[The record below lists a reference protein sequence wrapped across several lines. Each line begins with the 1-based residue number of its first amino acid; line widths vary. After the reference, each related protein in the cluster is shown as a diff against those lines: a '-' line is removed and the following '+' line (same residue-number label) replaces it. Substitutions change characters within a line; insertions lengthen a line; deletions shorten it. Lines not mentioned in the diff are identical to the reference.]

1 MYVRPDARGAGV
13 ARRLVEAVIAYARVR
28 VELIQLS
35 VVEGNEQARRLYARL
50 GFVEYGI
57 EKNSLKYGG
66 RYYDEILM
74 AKDLGGDT
82 DHEPIPAAS
91 DVASIGSNREAMP
104 GPPAYRA

>member
-1 MYVRPDARGAGV
+1 
-13 ARRLVEAVIAYARVR
+13 LVEAVIAHARPC

-35 VVEGNEQARRLYARL
+35 VVVGNEQARRLYARL

-74 AKDLGGDT
+74 AKDLGSAS
-82 DHEPIPAAS
+82 DHDPIPATHK
-91 DVASIGSNREAMP
+91 VAAVLSHREAI
-104 GPPAYRA
+104 PPLILRR